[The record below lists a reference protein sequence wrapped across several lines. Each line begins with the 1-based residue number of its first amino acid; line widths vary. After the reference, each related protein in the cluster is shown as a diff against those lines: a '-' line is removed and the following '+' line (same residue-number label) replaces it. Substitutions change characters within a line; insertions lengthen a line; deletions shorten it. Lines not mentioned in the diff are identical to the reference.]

1 MLAIFLALQAG
12 TTFIYQGQEL
22 GMTNVPKDWGMEE
35 YKDVDCLNHWRQASG
50 PFIAEIWSDFISV
63 KTVQ

>member
-22 GMTNVPKDWGMEE
+22 GMTNVPKDWGMEK
-35 YKDVDCLNHWRQASG
+35 YKDVDCLNHWR
-50 PFIAEIWSDFISV
+50 
-63 KTVQ
+63 